1 MTNGLILHYI
11 IRVTLYSTG
20 HSVYTNMVSA
30 GRGLSDV
37 VTGLGKMHGSKL
49 FWVDIVKI
57 PYTQVNKRI
66 CLFPKLQG
74 HMHLKPNERL
84 MPNMRL
90 IMKGKN

>member
-1 MTNGLILHYI
+1 MTGITFQKVSDSEIIVNWREPEMTNGLILHYI

-57 PYTQVNKRI
+57 PLISTYAYFQNCKEI
-66 CLFPKLQG
+66 CA
-74 HMHLKPNERL
+74 
-84 MPNMRL
+84 
-90 IMKGKN
+90 